1 MWWLKETKASRNYVI
16 LKFQLDLEFQ
26 KTVWNGQLPME
37 FWDCG
42 IADKVSKVFIFEN
55 AYLRVT
61 FGKSFIFC
69 IFMRTNL
76 FLVFKITLRRQ
87 KSVILMF

>member
-37 FWDCG
+37 FWECG

-69 IFMRTNL
+69 ICAQIYSL
-76 FLVFKITLRRQ
+76 FLKLRSED
-87 KSVILMF
+87 KNLLY

>member
-1 MWWLKETKASRNYVI
+1 MVKRDEDKSKLCYFEVSVRFRISKN
-16 LKFQLDLEFQ
+16 
-26 KTVWNGQLPME
+26 WNGQLPME
-37 FWDCG
+37 FWECG